1 MLATLA
7 KIPHSQDSILE
18 TRCLKLATSAPDGP
32 KMSECL
38 IDVIVDRFLDTMDG
52 IRLLMRQ
59 VPSQGSHSRL
69 SQGSPNAQPQ
79 TLHSHQQEALF
90 CIRPKAHQEKP
101 NDEENGSLDSTCGCY
116 KCETF

>member
-69 SQGSPNAQPQ
+69 SQRSAADSSFTPARSAF
-79 TLHSHQQEALF
+79 LHSTQGTSGKTK
-90 CIRPKAHQEKP
+90 R
-101 NDEENGSLDSTCGCY
+101 
-116 KCETF
+116 